1 MTSHRRGAEPSS
13 DPSRNIQLQ
22 DVIAFLRRGAAVVA
36 LVAVAAGAA
45 AFLLSSRA
53 DPTYRATSALLAA
66 QPTAG
71 PGNVDLI
78 QPAVVDPTVYR
89 AALLEGSVVREV
101 LERLE
106 GRSRSDREME
116 AFLRRVRVTVEDH
129 PFVSSIIRVQVDHTD
144 PALAARLANGFADA
158 LIDWDR
164 DRARQTVVRSVEAF
178 QRAIADI
185 DAEVARLA
193 ATGESTP
200 ERQAALAALRSQR
213 QLELDTALARSEAA
227 VVVSLLEP
235 LRSATVP
242 EEAVGPRVVF
252 NTFVAVVLAIAVG
265 YGFLFLTWSLDPRVG
280 GRDEL
285 MALTGLPV
293 LAEFPKRNRRAHR
306 LSAEAASF
314 FRTNVAIATRSVS
327 PLIIAVT
334 SARHPREKE
343 GVAVSLAESFA
354 RDRQRTLLID
364 ANLRQPGATKG
375 LDVSSVKTPPFEV
388 YLANAHQRFMPATVA
403 VGGKRTFDFV
413 PSFTSA
419 RHPVELLSQGFP
431 ERLHEWQQHYDV
443 IIIDTTPVLPYA
455 DTLAIAPLVTGLVL
469 SISAVETTREHIQDS
484 LDLMAQGGFDV
495 LGMVVT
501 NAPQPRGRGATPFE
515 LSVADRAAVD
525 PYRTFVHEPDQPP
538 QSR

>member
-1 MTSHRRGAEPSS
+1 MA
-13 DPSRNIQLQ
+13 RNIQLQ
-22 DVIAFLRRGAAVVA
+22 DVIAFLRRGVAVVA

-66 QPTAG
+66 QPTVG

-116 AFLRRVRVTVEDH
+116 SFLRRVRVTVEDH

-144 PALAARLANGFADA
+144 PAFAARLANGFADA

-193 ATGESTP
+193 ATGEATP
-200 ERQAALAALRSQR
+200 ERQATLAALRSQR

-285 MALTGLPV
+285 IALTGLPV
-293 LAEFPKRNRRAHR
+293 LAEFPKRGRRAHR

-388 YLANAHQRFMPATVA
+388 YLANSHQRFMPATVA

-431 ERLHEWQQHYDV
+431 ERLREWQQHYDV

-501 NAPQPRGRGATPFE
+501 NAPQARGRGAAPFE